1 MMEEELNG
9 FVKTK
14 PCTHILYCYHNID
27 MYIKKVTAYLVDGVK
42 SGETVILIESEKNL
56 IAMNERLKADLT
68 DDQMKR
74 VHIISNFDF
83 YLSSGSYHPPAIY
96 EQLMKIYTPY
106 FNGDTPFRTWTNV
119 EWGVLEDPAHIVDW
133 FEKETDKLVNEQ
145 QLTLVCA
152 YEAEKMPADMQAILE
167 QSHPHIMTDED
178 LIESTLHNKIK
189 L

>member
-1 MMEEELNG
+1 MEEEING
-9 FVKTK
+9 FVKSK
-14 PCTHILYCYHNID
+14 PCAHILYCYHNKET
-27 MYIKKVTAYLVDGVK
+27 YIKKVTAYLVDGVK
-42 SGETVILIESEKNL
+42 SGETVILIESERNL
-56 IAMNERLKADLT
+56 KFLIDRLKEELT
-68 DDQMKR
+68 DNQFKR
-74 VHIISNFDF
+74 VHAISNYDF

-106 FNGDTPFRTWTNV
+106 FNGDAPFRTWTNV
-119 EWGVLEDPAHIVDW
+119 EWGALENPSHIVDW

-167 QSHPHIMTDED
+167 QSHPLIMTDED
-178 LIESTLHNKIK
+178 LIESTLYNKVQ